1 MDEYTDERKEPSIVK
16 EIKRWKK
23 ARQPWYETA
32 RACERRF
39 SYESDSTNSDVRSAK
54 LNLFWA
60 IVNILKPA
68 VYVQAPKV
76 EVSRRWPNRNPT
88 AFIAAQLLDRVTQFQ
103 VDIGD
108 YDTALSASIDDA
120 LVSGQGTIWVR
131 YEPVL
136 EMKPTRIAVVVQQ
149 GVAIDPV
156 TQQQYDPSQVQQDDQ
171 GTFIAGP
178 PAEQLADEKVVVEYV
193 HWRDF
198 LYEPAKTWAQ
208 VKKVARQA
216 HLSKRE
222 FIEKFGEESYQD
234 LCGKRDLSELSDAE
248 KEIEKNKICVYE
260 VWDKEEKKVSWVSE
274 YLPDPIREGDPPLKF
289 DGFFP
294 CPPPLH
300 FTLSPGTL
308 NPRPDVAFYQDQLDT
323 LDSLTEKA
331 QDIAKYLKI
340 VNVYSEAEPE
350 LARILTASNGSA
362 IAIKQ
367 FDRLAQSGGI
377 KSAYEILS
385 MSDHVATLTALTQA
399 ISDQKNEVY
408 EITGISDIIRGVS
421 SASETLGAQ
430 EIKTKNFG
438 ARLGEKQRK
447 VAVFC
452 RDVVRLIAQVIKN
465 QFDPQTII
473 KMAGAVGDQDVE
485 AYLQSAIAL
494 LREDQYSDYLIEIET
509 DSTKFRDTEA
519 AKQSAVELTNSLA
532 GLLNSLMPFTE
543 SIPQLVPVIS
553 ELMLFTA
560 KQFEA
565 GKIIE
570 GRLEQALQQMEKT
583 IEENKQK
590 ADAQAQQ
597 EAQIQQQQAQQ
608 QAQPEQQQAP
618 PDNSQELALKAQE
631 LQAKVGLEREKIASA
646 ERIAAA
652 QLNEKRE
659 LETMKIG
666 ADMKKHQVSELNKLT
681 ASQLKTEADTRRKMM
696 L

>member
-1 MDEYTDERKEPSIVK
+1 MDDYTDERKELSIVK

-23 ARQPWYETA
+23 ARKAWHEAA
-32 RACERRF
+32 RKAERRY
-39 SYESDSTNSDVRSAK
+39 SYEPSPDANDVGIAR

-60 IVNILKPA
+60 IVGIIKPA

-88 AFIAAQLLDRVTQFQ
+88 AFIASQMLDRATQFQ
-103 VDIGD
+103 VDISD
-108 YDTALSASIDDA
+108 YDVALSAAIDDA
-120 LVSGQGTIWVR
+120 LISGQGTIWVR
-131 YEPVL
+131 YEPVI
-136 EMKPTRIAVVVQQ
+136 ENKPTRIAVIVQQ
-149 GVAIDPV
+149 GIAIDPV
-156 TQQQYDPSQVQQDDQ
+156 TQQQYDPQQVQQDDQ
-171 GTFIAGP
+171 GSFIPGP
-178 PAEQLADEKVVVEYV
+178 PAEQLVDEKVIVEYV
-193 HWRDF
+193 HWKDF
-198 LYEPAKTWAQ
+198 LFEPAKTWAE
-208 VKKVARQA
+208 VKRVARQS

-222 FIEKFGEESYQD
+222 FIEKFGEESYQE
-234 LCGKRDLSELSDAE
+234 LCGKRDLSELSEAE
-248 KEIEKNKICVYE
+248 KEAEKNKICVYE

-274 YLPDPIREGDPPLKF
+274 YLPDPIKESDPPLKF

-294 CPPPLH
+294 CPPPLV
-300 FTLSPGTL
+300 FTLSPGTQ

-323 LDSLTEKA
+323 IDVLTEKA
-331 QDIAKYLKI
+331 QDIARYLKI
-340 VNVYSEAEPE
+340 VNIYSEAEPE
-350 LARILTASNGSA
+350 LARIFTAQNGSA
-362 IAIKQ
+362 LAIKQ

-385 MSDHVATLTALTQA
+385 MADHVSVLTALNDA
-399 ISDQKNEVY
+399 IEKQKNEIY

-421 SASETLGAQ
+421 KANETLGAQ
-430 EIKTKNFG
+430 QLKSQNFS

-452 RDVVRLIAQVIKN
+452 RDVVRLIAQIIKN
-465 QFDPQTII
+465 HFDPQTII
-473 KMAGAVGDQDVE
+473 RMTGAAGDQETE

-494 LREDQYSDYLIEIET
+494 LREDHYSDYLIEIET

-553 ELMLFTA
+553 ELLLFTA

-583 IEENKQK
+583 IEENKQR

-608 QAQPEQQQAP
+608 QAQPEPQQPQ

-631 LQAKVGLEREKIASA
+631 MAARVGVEREKIASA
-646 ERIAAA
+646 ERIASA
-652 QLNEKRE
+652 QMNEKRD
-659 LETMKIG
+659 LETMKIT

-681 ASQLKTEADTRRKMM
+681 TSQLKTEADTRRKMM